1 VVDTDCCQLSGR
13 WYWQLQHEGGQV
25 EITACTISLETSK
38 IFAVYDFDGD
48 EMYLAIGKINI
59 NGKFNYS
66 GNDGLW
72 CAYEPRTGNM

>member
-1 VVDTDCCQLSGR
+1 M
-13 WYWQLQHEGGQV
+13 YY
-25 EITACTISLETSK
+25 SK

-48 EMYLAIGKINI
+48 EMYLAIGEINI
-59 NGKFNYS
+59 NGEYNYS